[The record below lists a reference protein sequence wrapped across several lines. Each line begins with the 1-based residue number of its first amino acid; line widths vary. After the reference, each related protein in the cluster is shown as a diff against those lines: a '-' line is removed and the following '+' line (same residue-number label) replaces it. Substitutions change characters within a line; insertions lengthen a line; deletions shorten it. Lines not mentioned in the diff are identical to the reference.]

1 MRERFLVTGGAGFI
15 GRHLCAKLLDAG
27 HFVRV
32 VDDLS
37 RASEATAPDGC
48 ETIRGS
54 VLDPVLCREAC
65 EGIDGVFHLA
75 AAIETPPGVEA
86 VDFYMQQ
93 NVQGTQNVLLAA
105 RDAHVKKV
113 VYAASRT
120 VYGGHAPP
128 HTTELAPD
136 CLTPYALSKLVG
148 EQLCAL
154 FTRLYGLP
162 TLSLRCAD
170 VYGPGQPASGPYA
183 TVVSGLLEQRRR
195 GRPLAPRCSHARRDC
210 DLLHVDDAVEACWRA
225 YQASASGFALDV
237 SSGRTWSAKAVV
249 ELAVADG
256 PVAASETVSHPAV
269 AATLEQIGWAPR
281 IPLEEGLTALF
292 AANGSGQA
300 HDRR

>member
-1 MRERFLVTGGAGFI
+1 VRERFLVTGGAGFI
-15 GRHLCAKLLDAG
+15 GRRLCARLLDAG

-37 RASEATAPDGC
+37 RGSEIALPDGC
-48 ETIRGS
+48 EWIRGS

-86 VDFYMQQ
+86 VDFFMQQ

-105 RDAHVKKV
+105 RDGHVKKL
-113 VYAASRT
+113 VYTASRT

-128 HTTELAPD
+128 HTTALAPD

-170 VYGPGQPASGPYA
+170 VYGPGQPDSGPYA
-183 TVVSGLLEQRRR
+183 TVVSALLEQRRR
-195 GRPLAPRCSHARRDC
+195 GRTPAPPCSVVRRDL
-210 DLLHVDDAVEACWRA
+210 DLLHVDDAAEACWRG
-225 YQASASGFALDV
+225 YQASASGSTLDV
-237 SSGRTWSAKAVV
+237 SSGRTWSAKAVA
-249 ELAVADG
+249 ELAQANG
-256 PVAASETVSHPAV
+256 SSAGSAAALHPAI

-281 IPLEEGLTALF
+281 IPLEEGLPALF
-292 AANGSGQA
+292 AATASRKAFDG
-300 HDRR
+300 